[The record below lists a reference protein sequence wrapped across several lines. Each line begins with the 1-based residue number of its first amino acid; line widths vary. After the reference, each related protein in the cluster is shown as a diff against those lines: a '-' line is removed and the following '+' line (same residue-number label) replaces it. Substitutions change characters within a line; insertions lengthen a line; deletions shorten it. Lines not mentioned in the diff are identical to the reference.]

1 MSLTALPVLATDL
14 TTLQAGVQ
22 FFTNTGQATSEAAAI
37 NAPGSTQSVF
47 TYAASLINSNISL
60 SQVTMAVSA
69 IAESGTIAV
78 GDTATP
84 NTLTFLSTQFL
95 PAQVAF
101 AAANGLNQTVFA
113 AESLG
118 LALAGTSGF
127 QTDWA
132 GLSGSAF
139 VTSVAGATGVNASA
153 IQGFLTN
160 WLAFY
165 TANGVPGGGLTITQA
180 AYGATLGDAIGVALL
195 NPTSAN
201 LQSVFSTTGANN
213 FSPNAGSGLVQN
225 ALIDVAT
232 GQYVTGVSLGALPQ
246 HTALQGQGAGPG
258 AGVFLTQGIDS
269 PGSGFADNASGTP
282 LLNGFTATTAG
293 QVFTAL
299 PFVTPFGLANNT
311 LNTGDDLE
319 ATGAAAGTAILNYS
333 TTSGFLDAANPIFAT
348 GVTMNGVGEA
358 DITNN
363 SFFGTAG
370 FTGSITGL
378 TTAVLEAGSVG
389 RVQLGL
395 DTQGLNTALANVTVN
410 ASHDFTAW
418 MTNAAFGTGTDA
430 VTVTLGGV
438 DTTVTLNDTTV
449 GPTTTLG
456 YGTITVASGGG
467 QANSLELDTN
477 ATTTSSIVV
486 TGAQNLD
493 IFSDQVDGR
502 GAMNIAN
509 LKTFDASA
517 ATGNV
522 LAWFFGRGTGALTAT
537 GGSGNDTFVFGS
549 VDRTANFTAADK
561 VDGGTG
567 TNTLSIEVETGA
579 ILLAGVGSNIT
590 NIHTIEQV
598 SGDQFGNVT
607 GDTSA
612 DMSLAGS
619 ATTLAL
625 DANYSNGVDH
635 NVTVTNLTT
644 AMTVTYG
651 GTGPDDTSTGSN
663 LGTLTLSHAT
673 PIGILDTINFT
684 MNSSSSP
691 AALTVDA
698 LVVALT
704 SPNIAALNIDST
716 GNATDNVITDVS
728 GVADNVA
735 ISGGTHL
742 TFGSAGGAYDFLHG
756 IIDAHTDTG
765 GVEAWLGRIGS
776 TGTGV
781 AAQTFVGGSGNDL
794 VHAANFGGTVV
805 DFTAGG
811 KDAVEFREANFTPTN
826 PLNDTAHNYNQVLGW
841 TTANDTLDIHNN
853 ASLGLFGA
861 VNFTNGTGAV
871 PAGAAVDVLDF
882 TTGANVSGTGSPFDY
897 IKIDTPTSGAG
908 QTAQQ
913 GFNSAMGLLGSIN
926 VVGSHEYLVSYY
938 DLQDS
943 QAVFETVHSGA
954 TLITAGDHVSVVGL
968 LHMSQADY
976 ASLSAS
982 NLHFT

>member
-232 GQYVTGVSLGALPQ
+232 GQYATGVSLGGVADSY
-246 HTALQGQGAGPG
+246 AAAGPG
-258 AGVFLTQGIDS
+258 GHWANGGVFLTQGIDT
-269 PGSGFADNASGTP
+269 PTSGFADNASGTP

-293 QVFTAL
+293 QVFNAL
-299 PFVTPFGLANNT
+299 PFVTALGLANNT

-319 ATGAAAGTAILNYS
+319 ATGAAAGTAILNYQ
-333 TTSGFLDAANPIFAT
+333 TTSGFLAAANPIFAT

-363 SFFGTAG
+363 SIFGLAG

-389 RVQLGL
+389 DVQLGL

-410 ASHDFTAW
+410 ASQDFTAW
-418 MTNAAFGTGTDA
+418 MTNAAFGTGTNS

-438 DTTVTLNDTTV
+438 DTEVTLNDTTV
-449 GPTTTLG
+449 G
-456 YGTITVASGGG
+456 
-467 QANSLELDTN
+467 
-477 ATTTSSIVV
+477 
-486 TGAQNLD
+486 
-493 IFSDQVDGR
+493 
-502 GAMNIAN
+502 
-509 LKTFDASA
+509 
-517 ATGNV
+517 
-522 LAWFFGRGTGALTAT
+522 
-537 GGSGNDTFVFGS
+537 
-549 VDRTANFTAADK
+549 AD
-561 VDGGTG
+561 
-567 TNTLSIEVETGA
+567 
-579 ILLAGVGSNIT
+579 
-590 NIHTIEQV
+590 
-598 SGDQFGNVT
+598 
-607 GDTSA
+607 
-612 DMSLAGS
+612 
-619 ATTLAL
+619 
-625 DANYSNGVDH
+625 DH
-635 NVTVTNLTT
+635 SRLR
-644 AMTVTYG
+644 
-651 GTGPDDTSTGSN
+651 DD
-663 LGTLTLSHAT
+663 
-673 PIGILDTINFT
+673 
-684 MNSSSSP
+684 
-691 AALTVDA
+691 
-698 LVVALT
+698 
-704 SPNIAALNIDST
+704 
-716 GNATDNVITDVS
+716 
-728 GVADNVA
+728 
-735 ISGGTHL
+735 
-742 TFGSAGGAYDFLHG
+742 
-756 IIDAHTDTG
+756 
-765 GVEAWLGRIGS
+765 
-776 TGTGV
+776 
-781 AAQTFVGGSGNDL
+781 
-794 VHAANFGGTVV
+794 
-805 DFTAGG
+805 
-811 KDAVEFREANFTPTN
+811 
-826 PLNDTAHNYNQVLGW
+826 
-841 TTANDTLDIHNN
+841 
-853 ASLGLFGA
+853 
-861 VNFTNGTGAV
+861 
-871 PAGAAVDVLDF
+871 
-882 TTGANVSGTGSPFDY
+882 
-897 IKIDTPTSGAG
+897 
-908 QTAQQ
+908 
-913 GFNSAMGLLGSIN
+913 
-926 VVGSHEYLVSYY
+926 
-938 DLQDS
+938 
-943 QAVFETVHSGA
+943 
-954 TLITAGDHVSVVGL
+954 
-968 LHMSQADY
+968 
-976 ASLSAS
+976 
-982 NLHFT
+982 